1 MSQTGCSAQ
10 GMEPFALRV
19 IGQSMEP
26 EFADGNI
33 IIVDP
38 GHPLING
45 VYVVVE
51 KQDEHGT
58 EVVFGQ
64 YFFDSAR
71 CWIKY
76 LNPEFE
82 SIELPTGFNV
92 KGVIT
97 QRNGRRRKDIKHYEY
112 EAL

>member
-1 MSQTGCSAQ
+1 MSQTGCSTQ
-10 GMEPFALRV
+10 DMEPFALRV
-19 IGQSMEP
+19 IGRSMEP
-26 EFADGNI
+26 EFTDGNI

-38 GHPLING
+38 GHPVVNG

-51 KQDEHGT
+51 KEDEHGT

-64 YFFDSAR
+64 YFEDGSR
-71 CWIKY
+71 CWVKY

-82 SIELPTGFNV
+82 AVELPLGFSI

-97 QRNGRRRKDIKHYEY
+97 QRNSRRRKDIKHYEY
-112 EAL
+112 PDV